1 MNTRRGVSPPDVEY
15 TADFGIS
22 WSFNPNQPNSNSGNT
37 NSTCGEVTKDFGDL
51 SFAAPFVFSFGFQ
64 LVGVLVFQLL
74 IEERHK
80 GLVRSLRKLGLLD
93 TAYWISWV
101 TSTQVLLV
109 SSSVL
114 ALVVSAIMQSYVYVL
129 QQLDFGVLFLF
140 LWLGLTVAVS
150 NAFFLS
156 SICGTPSRATT
167 IVFVNF
173 FTALLTLIFMSL
185 PLNTYVELSSA
196 CRLVAS
202 SYYQVYDSRSGIGFA
217 QFVLFWMPWFHT
229 GQALSSV
236 LSVIQYGNAYTS
248 ADMQRTQSVTDFY
261 SPGYSTFHTVS
272 LGYTFGL
279 MVGSSVVYLTLSW
292 LFGQLLD
299 GLSLDV
305 ILLPHPVRV
314 YLMGSTAAVV
324 DGDVRGRERQISQK
338 EGSIR
343 AYKVSK
349 TFKGVQAL
357 KEVSF
362 AVNKGEV
369 LCLLGHN
376 GAGKSTL
383 FNILSGIVQPTH
395 GKVYIG
401 GYDVDY
407 EMKQIQ
413 QSIGVCSQDDFFWD
427 ELTAL
432 EHMRLHALF
441 KGLREGSKLSAAC
454 ANVLSILGLLDRA
467 DTLAL
472 NFSGGMKRRLSAAMS
487 IVGNVKILFLDGR
500 YSTYLCYCSVFGLVD
515 IYTNSSGAHYT
526 VVEPT
531 TGLDPISRRA
541 IWNMVSLVKRDRVVV
556 LTTHNLEEADY
567 LSDRVLVLHTGQVKA
582 IGDPL
587 SLKQRY
593 GSGYQVRMVVDNSI
607 AKAVANDILK
617 V

>member
-1 MNTRRGVSPPDVEY
+1 MNESIWTTESGYYSNSSALSSSYTIFYNASSLTTDPRSSKYGVNFPLLVLQKSIDAALLTNINIRRGVSPPAVEY

-22 WSFNPNQPNSNSGNT
+22 WSFNPSQLKSNPGGT
-37 NSTCGEVTKDFGDL
+37 NSTCGETTKDFGEL

-80 GLVRSLRKLGLLD
+80 GLVRSLRRLGLLD
-93 TAYWISWV
+93 TAYWISWL
-101 TSTQVLLV
+101 TSTQVLLL
-109 SSSVL
+109 SSSIL
-114 ALVVSAIMQSYVYVL
+114 ALIVSAIMRSYVYVL
-129 QQLDFGVLFLF
+129 QKLDFAVLFLF
-140 LWLGLTVAVS
+140 LWLSLTVAVS

-156 SICGTPSRATT
+156 SICGTPSRATS

-173 FTALLTLIFMSL
+173 FTALLTLIFMTL
-185 PLNTYVELSSA
+185 PLNTYMELSSD

-202 SYYQVYDSRSGIGFA
+202 SYYQVYDSRSGIEFA

-229 GQALSSV
+229 GQALSSIF
-236 LSVIQYGNAYTS
+236 SETQYGHAFSS

-261 SPGYSTFHTVS
+261 SPGFSTFQTVS

-279 MVGSSVVYLTLSW
+279 MVGSSAVYVALSW

-305 ILLPHPVRV
+305 ILLPQVVRV
-314 YLMGSTAAVV
+314 YVMGSKATVM
-324 DGDVRGRERQISQK
+324 DGDVRGRERHLSQE

-383 FNILSGIVQPTH
+383 FNILSGILQPTH

-441 KGLREGSKLSAAC
+441 KGLREGSKLKAAC

-487 IVGNVKILFLDGR
+487 IVGNVKILFLDGKSITFTFR
-500 YSTYLCYCSVFGLVD
+500 DLIIFRKFFSLL
-515 IYTNSSGAHYT
+515 
-526 VVEPT
+526 
-531 TGLDPISRRA
+531 RA
-541 IWNMVSLVKRDRVVV
+541 YDR
-556 LTTHNLEEADY
+556 
-567 LSDRVLVLHTGQVKA
+567 
-582 IGDPL
+582 IG
-587 SLKQRY
+587 S
-593 GSGYQVRMVVDNSI
+593 N
-607 AKAVANDILK
+607 
-617 V
+617 